1 MMLDNVLLRILPLAG
16 MLLFSPAHSAAQPVG
31 LGMNT
36 VGQGRKTCTQQ
47 SEDSRVNGQRSY
59 LNLELKLSEGGS
71 FEVTRAA
78 EVPGSVRLNSA
89 PTSDYIYEVS
99 HGRRTVAAAF
109 IRDDPFAIR
118 GFADPTSAHG
128 EKIERLETATV
139 IVNIPA
145 FGLSMLE
152 KCKLGLRLYRLRPD
166 IKLDSMDAN
175 TFLRLR
181 EEGNLTPVL
190 SVPASS
196 FTEAIKKAAK
206 LRG

>member
-1 MMLDNVLLRILPLAG
+1 MIDNVLLRILPLAG
-16 MLLFSPAHSAAQPVG
+16 ILLFSSVHSAAQPVG
-31 LGMNT
+31 PGMNA
-36 VGQGRKTCTQQ
+36 VAQGRKTCIQQ
-47 SEDSRVNGQRSY
+47 SEDSRVNGRRSY

-78 EVPGSVRLNSA
+78 EVLGSVRLNSA

-99 HGRRTVAAAF
+99 HGRQVVAAAF
-109 IRDDPFAIR
+109 LRDDPFAVR
-118 GFADPTSAHG
+118 GFADPTSARG
-128 EKIERLETATV
+128 ENIGQQETTTV

-145 FGLSMLE
+145 FSLSMLD
-152 KCKLGLRLYRLRPD
+152 KCKLNLRLYRLRPN
-166 IKLDSMDAN
+166 IKLDSMDDS

-190 SVPASS
+190 SVPASR